1 MRRLLCVSVTL
12 VLAVTGCTRG
22 VTAARPTAAPSSAG
36 PSTSGPSTP
45 EPSTAAPTAEPTA
58 PPTPSPTTP
67 SPSLTGCAGP
77 AVAMNRTASTAIGL
91 NGSHKTTGSLTVALT
106 FDDGP
111 DPVNTPRILDVLA
124 QCGVKA
130 TFCVLGYR
138 VVSYPDVIRR
148 IVAEGH
154 TLCNHSWRHIMQLG
168 TYGPTL
174 IRDDLHQT
182 NDAIHA
188 IVPGAPIRYF
198 RAPGGFWSA
207 DYVSVA
213 HDLGMTPIDWEVD
226 PRDWDFN
233 AYGTGQ
239 GMTAHI
245 IANVEANV
253 RPGSIVLSH
262 DYEKPATTAAYRVL
276 LPWLVARFQLVALP
290 TGPLP

>member
-1 MRRLLCVSVTL
+1 
-12 VLAVTGCTRG
+12 
-22 VTAARPTAAPSSAG
+22 
-36 PSTSGPSTP
+36 
-45 EPSTAAPTAEPTA
+45 
-58 PPTPSPTTP
+58 
-67 SPSLTGCAGP
+67 
-77 AVAMNRTASTAIGL
+77 MNRTASNATGL
-91 NGSHKTTGSLTVALT
+91 NGSRKTTGSLAVALT

-124 QCGVKA
+124 HCGVKA

-138 VVSYPDVIRR
+138 VAAYPDVIRR

-168 TYGPTL
+168 TYGPAL
-174 IRDDLHQT
+174 IRDDLQRT

-188 IVPGAPIRYF
+188 VVPGVPIRYF

-245 IANVEANV
+245 IATVEANV

-262 DYEKPATTAAYRVL
+262 DYQKPATTAAYRVL
-276 LPWLVARFQLVALP
+276 LPWLLARFELVALP
-290 TGPLP
+290 AGPLS